1 MSNETQTPKPVKET
15 PQDRATRVNDQTKVP
30 EGGSPGAGA
39 DTAGT
44 PAKPR
49 RPNWKVKGEPRLV
62 DKSVEEL
69 RAIGSKRAIQAIKKK
84 AEALVYSSAVPV
96 TKAEAL
102 ELLEGRNVK
111 HPHIKKIVCAELF
124 KFAEENHIPANKFLF
139 ANGALQTIR
148 SYAAQEGLPLE
159 EQYRSDADVPAE
171 LLGMGE
177 LYAAFDAFYA
187 PHHRDVSFDDYLAT
201 RYACKNDTYY
211 LGHMLGFD
219 GFSDCHKAWAHEFFP
234 QWKPEGLSR
243 NYTMK
248 QRNEWTSQ
256 QSPIKDRLLLASR
269 RAFKST
275 AGRVL
280 AAALLITSW
289 DGTIFYISET
299 KSLAK
304 QNIEALRGFFE
315 IAEGVD
321 SPYVEFQ
328 RLFPEACIAQGDGSS
343 LTYEHPMARLR
354 LGYPNV
360 QSGSMDAA
368 TAGKRSMLILGD
380 DIISE
385 ETSGNEDIR
394 NKQIKKWSMVCKL
407 REKGAYVLNL
417 ATPYHQEDVYAT
429 MIATRASDKHKD
441 PTFLVRIDP
450 AFTLKP
456 YARKKLTPSLVPTIT
471 FDDIESFL
479 MPADLMWVELQ
490 VDMRTSPSTFLS
502 QNLCIFPKDI
512 EDGIQIQFTHEAIW
526 KRVKTL
532 TELGRPSVM
541 AKNFIA
547 VDRSGG
553 SIART
558 ADFQCAVVGRV
569 QAVDHQNA
577 VCVIDA
583 KMVRERDSAFII
595 ETLIPLIKEH
605 HPQVIIF
612 EKDKGWADFEQT
624 LRVEL
629 LKRAIPVPWIRTTPI
644 DNSPRAKARL
654 AKRMETPL
662 ATGRLYF
669 NAAIEDLEACLL
681 QLEKFDGT
689 SSNTFRKDD
698 FVDSLRLLCEALLP
712 STFVEVETDDEAKKR
727 REEREL
733 MLKDEDTKRQRQE
746 YHDRMFSGSSNPGYV
761 STASAWAGRSTE
773 PAPTP
778 EPAPAAPRQ
787 FPRGSGFAT
796 LPNGWRGRP
805 RG

>member
-1 MSNETQTPKPVKET
+1 MSNETQTPKPVSDETKLLTTGPGAAEQPAET
-15 PQDRATRVNDQTKVP
+15 PA
-30 EGGSPGAGA
+30 
-39 DTAGT
+39 
-44 PAKPR
+44 AKPK
-49 RPNWKVKGEPRLV
+49 RPNWKVRGEPRLV

-69 RAIGSKRAIQAIKKK
+69 RAIGTKRAIQAIKKK
-84 AEALVYSSAVPV
+84 AEALVYSSTVPV

-139 ANGALQTIR
+139 SNGALQTIR
-148 SYAAQEGLPLE
+148 SYAAQEGLPLDE
-159 EQYRSDADVPAE
+159 AYRSDDDVPAE

-177 LYAAFDAFYA
+177 LYSLFDAFYG
-187 PHHRDVSFDDYLAT
+187 PHYQDTSYDDYRNLRFT
-201 RYACKNDTYY
+201 CKNDVYE
-211 LGHMLGFD
+211 LGHLLGFD
-219 GFSDCHKAWAHEFFP
+219 GFSDCHRAWAHAFFP
-234 QWKPEGLSR
+234 QWDATDLPR

-248 QRNEWTSQ
+248 QRNEWTVS

-280 AAALLITSW
+280 VAGLLVTCW
-289 DGTIFYISET
+289 DSTVVYISET

-304 QNIEALRGFFE
+304 QNIEGLRGFFE
-315 IAEGVD
+315 VEPGVD
-321 SPYVEFQ
+321 SPYVRFQ
-328 RLFPEACIAQGDGSS
+328 RTFPEATIPKGDGSA
-343 LTYEHPMARLR
+343 LTYEHPCARLR
-354 LGYPNV
+354 LGYANV
-360 QSGSMDAA
+360 QNGSMDAA
-368 TAGKRSMLILGD
+368 TAGKRAMLILGD
-380 DIISE
+380 DVISE
-385 ETSGNEDIR
+385 ETSGNEEIR
-394 NKQIKKWSMVCKL
+394 DKQARKWSLVKKL
-407 REKGAYVLNL
+407 REKGAYSLLL
-417 ATPYHQEDVYAT
+417 ATPYNEDDLYARE
-429 MIATRASDKHKD
+429 IAARASDKHKD

-450 AFTLKP
+450 AFLLKP
-456 YARKKLTPSLVPTIT
+456 YARKKLTSALVPTIT

-479 MPADLMWVELQ
+479 MPADLMWAELQ

-502 QNLCIFPKDI
+502 QNLCVFPRDI

-624 LRVEL
+624 LRMEL

-727 REEREL
+727 HAEREQI
-733 MLKDEDTKRQRQE
+733 LKDEEAKRQRQE
-746 YHDRMFSGSSNPGYV
+746 YHDRMFSTGIGIVSGQGSEPDRSNV
-761 STASAWAGRSTE
+761 STARQWGNKPTE
-773 PAPTP
+773 PAPEP

-787 FPRGSGFAT
+787 FPRGSGFAI
-796 LPNGWRGRP
+796 LPSGLRGRP
-805 RG
+805 RE